1 MNISVNAKG
10 MRLTYSH
17 RLTGPSQDPYSLETR
32 NVVKGDD
39 VISLISD
46 SLGESESLII
56 NGKKFIV
63 AFYDKRDN
71 EKLHVKDVYKE
82 FELAAGISLQEFD
95 ELINE
100 DYFEDPIRF

>member
-1 MNISVNAKG
+1 MSISANAKG

-32 NVVKGDD
+32 TVMKGDD

-63 AFYDKRDN
+63 AFYDRRDN
-71 EKLHVKDVYKE
+71 QKPYVEVVYKE
-82 FELAAGISLQEFD
+82 FEVAAGISLQEFD
-95 ELINE
+95 ELVNE
-100 DYFEDPIRF
+100 DYFEDPIQF